1 MTKEG
6 IEIIVKNELLIRG
19 KKEDLLEL
27 SDYIKEVATSENKND
42 HIHLD
47 NLTIINSNSKIK
59 ELIIE
64 KEEN

>member
-1 MTKEG
+1 MSKEG
-6 IEIIVKNELLIRG
+6 IEIKVDKEVLIRG

-27 SDYIKEVATSENKND
+27 SDYIKEVATSNNKND

-47 NLTIINSNSKIK
+47 ELTIISSDSQIK

-64 KEEN
+64 NKEK

>member
-27 SDYIKEVATSENKND
+27 SDYIKEVATSENKSD

-47 NLTIINSNSKIK
+47 ELTIISSDSKIK